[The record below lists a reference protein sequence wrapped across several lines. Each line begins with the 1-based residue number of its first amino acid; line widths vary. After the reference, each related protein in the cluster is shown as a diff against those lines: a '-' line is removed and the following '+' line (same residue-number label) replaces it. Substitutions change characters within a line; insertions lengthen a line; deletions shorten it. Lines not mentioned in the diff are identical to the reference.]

1 MISFLLGSCAKPPL
15 PTQPPGSPP
24 PPKASPPA
32 ASKVEPLTG
41 EKPVKHSFSR
51 SYPVDFMSFYPKL
64 HSALQDYAN
73 RNKGNSFQVV
83 RLGSDAVIIR
93 GLYKGER
100 DQDHFLAV
108 ITAKPEGPKKSLLEI
123 KLSPIHPVSS
133 ASLETAAEDLF
144 QMVGKG
150 MDLTP

>member
-1 MISFLLGSCAKPPL
+1 MISLLLGSCAKPPL
-15 PTQPPGSPP
+15 RTEAPGSPP
-24 PPKASPPA
+24 SPKAPPPA
-32 ASKVEPLTG
+32 ASTVEPFTG
-41 EKPVKHSFSR
+41 EKTIRDSFSR

-64 HSALQDYAN
+64 HAALQDYAH

-100 DQDHFLAV
+100 DQDRFLAV

-123 KLSPIHPVSS
+123 KLSPLHP
-133 ASLETAAEDLF
+133 ASPTTVETAAEELF
-144 QMVGKG
+144 QMVGKETNP
-150 MDLTP
+150 TP